1 MFSPIQGFEDALS
14 SLIKDVKN
22 IECEHNRM
30 EDMFNKYILFTELLL
45 FNKNIFTF
53 NSNTFSPFEPR
64 ERESHSAH
72 LASIEAE
79 MDHQV
84 ARVSFDQF

>member
-30 EDMFNKYILFTELLL
+30 EDMFNKYILFTE
-45 FNKNIFTF
+45 
-53 NSNTFSPFEPR
+53 
-64 ERESHSAH
+64 
-72 LASIEAE
+72 
-79 MDHQV
+79 
-84 ARVSFDQF
+84 